1 MLRHQLKAKCLIG
14 KLSNACLRSLSSNIQ
29 QSPFGPLP
37 AAPTDLLS
45 DFIAHDWA
53 KCGDRTFIHEGIT
66 NSSLNYEDLAN
77 RTANFAA
84 SVADEVSPAGS
95 GRTTA
100 TVFSP
105 NHVDYLPLV
114 AGFLR
119 AGGIVSPAN
128 PLYTEYEL
136 RGQIEKSKSTILI
149 AHPAMLETA
158 MKAVKGTDIKKVI
171 VLGDS
176 DCGVVGAV
184 PFDSLAGSHANPIMS
199 TPDYVKSAV
208 SPADLALLPFSS
220 GTTGLPK
227 GTMLSHQNITIN
239 LQQFEAPEGKY
250 MSPNST
256 LISPLPM
263 FHIYGFTASLLHTAK
278 KSNTLV
284 TMANFDLPR
293 FCELVREFKPER
305 AHLVPPIILGIAKH
319 PIIDNYDFSSLKMVI
334 SAAAPL
340 GAEVEA
346 GVRERL
352 NIGCK
357 QAWGMSELSPVGTV
371 TPDDNLK
378 SGSGTIGPVV
388 SGSEGKIVDLET
400 GEALPPGES
409 NTGELCIRGPQVMMG
424 YLDEPE
430 KTRECLTSDGWL
442 HTGDIAYVDEDGYY
456 FIVDRLK
463 ELIKYKGFQVAPA
476 ELEAVINTN
485 PKVADCAVIPVEDA
499 QGGEV
504 PRAYAVKSGDIDDDE
519 LLAYVEERVSPHKK
533 LRGGVVWVDEIPKS
547 AAGKILRRVVIDMDR
562 SKN

>member
-1 MLRHQLKAKCLIG
+1 MLSALNFLKK
-14 KLSNACLRSLSSNIQ
+14 SNPRYVMTCSRALSSNIQ
-29 QSPFGPLP
+29 QSPFGGLD
-37 AAPTDLLS
+37 AAPTELLS
-45 DFIAHDWA
+45 DYISKDWA
-53 KCGDRTFIHEGIT
+53 KVESQQFIYEGIT
-66 NSSLNYEDLAN
+66 NSSLTYKQLTE

-84 SVADEVSPAGS
+84 SMADEVDVTI
-95 GRTTA
+95 RTTA

-105 NHVDYLPLV
+105 NHIDYLPLV

-149 AHPAMLETA
+149 AHPMMLETA
-158 MKAVKGTDIKKVI
+158 MKAVEGTGIRKVI
-171 VLGDS
+171 VLGGEDG
-176 DCGVVGAV
+176 GVAGAV
-184 PFDSLAGSHANPIMS
+184 PFDSLAGSHANPIMV
-199 TPDYVKSAV
+199 TPDYVKKSVSA
-208 SPADLALLPFSS
+208 ADLALLPFSS

-239 LQQFEAPEGKY
+239 LQQFEHPEGKF

-293 FCELVREFKPER
+293 FCELVQEFKPER

-388 SGSEGKIVDLET
+388 AGSEGKIVDLET
-400 GEALPPGES
+400 GEALPPGEN

-424 YLDEPE
+424 YLDEPD
-430 KTRECLTSDGWL
+430 KTRECLTEDGWL

-485 PKVADCAVIPVEDA
+485 PKVADCAVIPVEDE

-504 PRAYAVKSGDIDDDE
+504 PRAYAVKSGDIDDEE
-519 LLAYVEERVSPHKK
+519 LLTYVEERVSPHKK

-547 AAGKILRRVVIDMDR
+547 TAGKILRRVVIDMDR
-562 SKN
+562 AS

>member
-53 KCGDRTFIHEGIT
+53 KCGNRTFIHEGIT

-176 DCGVVGAV
+176 DCGVAGAV

-293 FCELVREFKPER
+293 FCELVQEFKPER

-319 PIIDNYDFSSLKMVI
+319 PIIDNYNFSSLKMVI

-400 GEALPPGES
+400 GEALPPGKS